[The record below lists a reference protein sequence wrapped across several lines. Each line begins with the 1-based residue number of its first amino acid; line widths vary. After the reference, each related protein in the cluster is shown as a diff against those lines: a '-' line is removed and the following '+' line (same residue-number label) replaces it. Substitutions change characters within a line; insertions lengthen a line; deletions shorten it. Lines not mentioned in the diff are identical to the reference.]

1 MVGISDNQERGQS
14 KRICSS
20 QLSFVRGFM
29 AAGKE
34 QPGNDSITEE
44 DALGI
49 VIIAQSLI
57 EIFIYFGF
65 KKILQI

>member
-1 MVGISDNQERGQS
+1 
-14 KRICSS
+14 
-20 QLSFVRGFM
+20 M

-49 VIIAQSLI
+49 VIIAQNQR
-57 EIFIYFGF
+57 EIFVYFDF
-65 KKILQI
+65 KKNIVNIIII

>member
-1 MVGISDNQERGQS
+1 
-14 KRICSS
+14 
-20 QLSFVRGFM
+20 M